1 MPLLSRLRR
10 TLFPGRHQREIDE
23 ELAFHLAM
31 RAAAEGDPR
40 RARLRFGNP
49 WSIREDVRAAGI
61 LAWLDGVLR
70 DLTMAGRQ
78 LRRSWIVTVAV
89 VLTLALGIGANT
101 AIFGLVD
108 AAILRPLPVRH
119 PASLHLV
126 TWESPGWPEGL
137 ADSHRGDLDGDAQT
151 RMRGSSS
158 SPRLHRALAREQ
170 PAGTALIGFSDASA
184 VTVTLDRRGG
194 EEVNLQYVS
203 ANFFGELGVAP
214 AIGRPLTAADDAL
227 GRPLAVV
234 ISHRL
239 WQRHFA
245 DRPGLADAAIR
256 VNGTLATVV
265 GVAPPGFFGVA
276 IGEWI
281 DLYAPLAAEV
291 TLTRS
296 PDDTTPLAER
306 DQYWWVRQMI
316 RLPAAVDSRHSATA
330 LTSVYQR
337 LVVPEGASI
346 PPAQRPILVLA
357 PGSHGY
363 QRLSDAD
370 TRALWVLWLL
380 VGLVLLIACANVA
393 NLLLARAV
401 GRRREAAVR
410 LALGAGR
417 ARLVRLQLV
426 ESFVVAGLGGALGL
440 AGGLALARVVDA
452 VLQRSPLDHFAISL
466 DWRLAGFALG
476 ASVGAALL
484 FGLAPA
490 LRLARADVHDALKA
504 HTRAVTSGHLRLPRL
519 LVAVQVGLC
528 LAVLVAAGL
537 LSQTLSALRFS
548 DVGFERDQVVYLTVN
563 PWRAGLHASDV
574 EPYVQRLRTAFAA
587 VPGVMRVATIGSR
600 PLSGSSSQTQANFPG
615 RTLAP
620 DANRVLVNE
629 LGEGLVETL
638 GLRVIAGRAF
648 QTEDMVEGAAAAMVD
663 RRFAERFFP
672 GQPAVG
678 QRFGTGRDGTDTY
691 LIVGVLEN
699 SRYHSLRRDPEPT
712 MYRPMRAAV
721 RKNRDVHF
729 AIRTGM
735 DSRQLAPALRAAALA
750 VNPDVPVTAVATQT
764 SLVDRMIRTERL
776 LSLASTAFGV
786 VALALAAVG
795 LAGLLAYAVSRRT
808 AEIGV
813 RMAMGAAPRDVA
825 WMVMRDS
832 LRLVSLGVV
841 FGVPGAYG
849 VGRLLKS
856 TVVGVDAHD
865 PATLTLALVTL
876 TTVAAVAAW
885 LPARRAAAID
895 PMTALREE

>member
-1 MPLLSRLRR
+1 
-10 TLFPGRHQREIDE
+10 
-23 ELAFHLAM
+23 
-31 RAAAEGDPR
+31 
-40 RARLRFGNP
+40 
-49 WSIREDVRAAGI
+49 
-61 LAWLDGVLR
+61 
-70 DLTMAGRQ
+70 
-78 LRRSWIVTVAV
+78 
-89 VLTLALGIGANT
+89 
-101 AIFGLVD
+101 
-108 AAILRPLPVRH
+108 
-119 PASLHLV
+119 
-126 TWESPGWPEGL
+126 
-137 ADSHRGDLDGDAQT
+137 
-151 RMRGSSS
+151 
-158 SPRLHRALAREQ
+158 
-170 PAGTALIGFSDASA
+170 
-184 VTVTLDRRGG
+184 
-194 EEVNLQYVS
+194 
-203 ANFFGELGVAP
+203 
-214 AIGRPLTAADDAL
+214 
-227 GRPLAVV
+227 
-234 ISHRL
+234 
-239 WQRHFA
+239 
-245 DRPGLADAAIR
+245 
-256 VNGTLATVV
+256 
-265 GVAPPGFFGVA
+265 
-276 IGEWI
+276 
-281 DLYAPLAAEV
+281 
-291 TLTRS
+291 
-296 PDDTTPLAER
+296 
-306 DQYWWVRQMI
+306 
-316 RLPAAVDSRHSATA
+316 
-330 LTSVYQR
+330 
-337 LVVPEGASI
+337 
-346 PPAQRPILVLA
+346 
-357 PGSHGY
+357 
-363 QRLSDAD
+363 
-370 TRALWVLWLL
+370 
-380 VGLVLLIACANVA
+380 
-393 NLLLARAV
+393 LLARAV

-440 AGGLALARVVDA
+440 AGGLALARAVDA

-813 RMAMGAAPRDVA
+813 RMAFGARPGQVVRTILQESALPIAIGTGAGIAAAAFSTRVIESFLFETAP
-825 WMVMRDS
+825 
-832 LRLVSLGVV
+832 
-841 FGVPGAYG
+841 
-849 VGRLLKS
+849 
-856 TVVGVDAHD
+856 TDA
-865 PATLTLALVTL
+865 ATLT
-876 TTVAAVAAW
+876 AVAAT
-885 LPARRAAAID
+885 LAIAGCLAALVPALRAARVD
-895 PMTALREE
+895 PAVSLRAD